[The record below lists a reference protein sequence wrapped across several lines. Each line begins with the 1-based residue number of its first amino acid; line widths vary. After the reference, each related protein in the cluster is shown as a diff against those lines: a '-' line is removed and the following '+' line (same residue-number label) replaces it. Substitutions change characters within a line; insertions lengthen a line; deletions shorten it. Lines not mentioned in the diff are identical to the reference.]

1 MLPVSALTS
10 HLMSQRGSFRWAVL
24 TGWFFTVVGAGH
36 LPLMDEDTSTVR
48 SAITFVVFGV
58 GVGMTLCSINFA
70 IQAMVEQ
77 HGAGKAASMYTFIR
91 SVGMSVGVAVGGNV
105 FQNVLASSLQ
115 HAGLSAGIARD
126 AERFISKLRAMDRNS
141 LGHAEITHAYVEGF
155 NAVFMVVAAVSGAG
169 LLTSIIIKTCER
181 GATLSPRQKDT

>member
-1 MLPVSALTS
+1 MLSVSALTS
-10 HLMSQRGSFRWAVL
+10 HLMSQRGRFRWAVL
-24 TGWFFTVVGAGH
+24 TGWFFTVVGVGH

-77 HGAGKAASMYTFIR
+77 HDAGKAASMYTFIR

-115 HAGLSAGIARD
+115 HIGFLAGIARD
-126 AERFISKLRAMDRNS
+126 AERFIFKLRAMDENS
-141 LGHAEITHAYVEGF
+141 LGHAEITHAYIEGF
-155 NAVFMVVAAVSGAG
+155 NAVFLVVAAVSGAG
-169 LLTSIIIKTCER
+169 LLTSIIFKTCER
-181 GATLSPRQKDT
+181 GCTLSPR